1 MRRFSPLVG
10 ILIAVMGA
18 RTARAE
24 TEDPG
29 AAAQGAHDEAADR
42 DVAAAIPMY
51 RKVMALAPAS
61 DAARDAGLRLL
72 ELLEQRG
79 EKTAALEVAVALTER
94 LSARLDDDA
103 KRKVHEAMARMLPA
117 GSKARSP
124 LGEIYVVPPANAP
137 SAASPHEAKVF
148 ALQPRVDARE
158 TEVCCATWP
167 DRRGRRRPA
176 REDPADGPSR
186 RAVRRARADRH
197 PGRST
202 YSWPR
207 RRTATVRA
215 AASRAARVRLRDAS
229 PAVMKAAPLLD
240 DPARRTKPGS
250 AASHAAADEVE
261 RGGPRRPRWS
271 FGRSP

>member
-24 TEDPG
+24 DAEDPG
-29 AAAQGAHDEAADR
+29 ALLRKARTTEAADR

-137 SAASPHEAKVF
+137 SAW
-148 ALQPRVDARE
+148 
-158 TEVCCATWP
+158 ATA
-167 DRRGRRRPA
+167 GV
-176 REDPADGPSR
+176 SI
-186 RAVRRARADRH
+186 
-197 PGRST
+197 
-202 YSWPR
+202 
-207 RRTATVRA
+207 RA
-215 AASRAARVRLRDAS
+215 AA
-229 PAVMKAAPLLD
+229 
-240 DPARRTKPGS
+240 
-250 AASHAAADEVE
+250 AAAL
-261 RGGPRRPRWS
+261 RKLR
-271 FGRSP
+271 